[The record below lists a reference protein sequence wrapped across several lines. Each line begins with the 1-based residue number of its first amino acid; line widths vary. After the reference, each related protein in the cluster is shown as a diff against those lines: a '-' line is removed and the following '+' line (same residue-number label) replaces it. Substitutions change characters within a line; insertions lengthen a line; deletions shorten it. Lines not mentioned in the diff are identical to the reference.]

1 MANKDIDIRK
11 ISETKQ
17 KEEITRPEGVEI
29 PVKIEVGQ
37 RPEMPRPAEAPP
49 ERAEEGVQAP
59 ELPSA
64 PAVTAPVAP
73 AKSPVLEKIEDVLE
87 EDLEDIYFQLP
98 QNKQAEFAKKG
109 EETAIQIKRLL
120 GHVKVRVGKILEL
133 IKNWLRFIPGVNKY
147 FLEQEAKI
155 KTDKIL
161 KIKEEG
167 GPVSNEQNKI

>member
-1 MANKDIDIRK
+1 MANKDTNIRK
-11 ISETKQ
+11 ISESKQ
-17 KEEITRPEGVEI
+17 QEELIRPEEVEV
-29 PVKIEVGQ
+29 PVKIEVGT
-37 RPEMPRPAEAPP
+37 RPEMPRPAEAPSKKG
-49 ERAEEGVQAP
+49 EEGVQAP

-64 PAVTAPVAP
+64 PAVTAPISP

-98 QNKQAEFAKKG
+98 QEKQAEFAQKG
-109 EETAIQIKRLL
+109 EQTANQIEILL
-120 GHVKVRVGKILEL
+120 GHVKVNFGKILDL

-155 KTDKIL
+155 KTDKII

-167 GPVSNEQNKI
+167 GTIGNEQNKI

>member
-17 KEEITRPEGVEI
+17 KEETTRPEGVEI
-29 PVKIEVGQ
+29 PVKIEVTPK
-37 RPEMPRPAEAPP
+37 PEMPRPFEVPK
-49 ERAEEGVQAP
+49 ERVVEGVPAP

-64 PAVTAPVAP
+64 PAITAPVAP
-73 AKSPVLEKIEDVLE
+73 AKSPVFEKIEDVLE
-87 EDLEDIYFQLP
+87 EDLEEIYFQLP
-98 QNKQAEFAKKG
+98 TSKQAEFAKKG
-109 EETAIQIKRLL
+109 EETATQIERLL

-133 IKNWLRFIPGVNKY
+133 IKNWLRLIPGVNKY

-167 GPVSNEQNKI
+167 GLVGNEQNKI